1 MSTNGQMH
9 PEDFRNLILFIV
21 TSIALWLAY
30 DHFILQPK
38 MEDLREAQRKQ
49 ELVKQNAPTGGEAIV
64 EKPREAII
72 AETKNR
78 LKIDNPAVFGS
89 INLRGGRVDDL
100 SLHNYYKTVKEKKNV
115 VLLSPAGSPYP
126 RYVEY
131 GWVPA
136 DEDIRVPGRDT
147 LWQVSGADTLTSQ
160 TPVTLTWNN
169 GQGLTFEREISLDE
183 HYGFNV
189 KQRVRNNSGR
199 PVTLFPYALVTEHGL
214 PEEYFGRWIVHEGP
228 VGYIGGELIERSY
241 KDMAEKA
248 RTSITSES
256 GWIGISEKYWL
267 AALIPDQQE
276 EIKYSFVYT
285 PDRVPGEKEKY
296 QTDILGQPHIVE
308 PGDNTE
314 FNSHFF
320 AGAKKVSLLE
330 EYEKQWNVPHFD
342 LAVDFGLFYFLT
354 RPFFAVLNF
363 FYGIVGNFGVAIIM
377 FTVVLRILVF
387 PLANTS
393 FRSFAKLR
401 QVSPQMMDLREKYKD
416 DKQKLQEELVKLYQ
430 KEKVNPMAGC
440 LPILVQIPIFFAL
453 FKVLSVTIEMRHAP
467 FFGWIQDLSAPDPTS
482 IFNLFGLLPWSL
494 PDFLIIG
501 AWPCLMLLTMII
513 QRNMSPPPQDKMQ
526 ATMIAAMPY
535 VMTFVLA
542 KFASGLVIY
551 WTFNN
556 LLSVVQQYI
565 IMRSM
570 GVEVHLFNKSKKDKE
585 MEEAV
590 QEGPS
595 VHPGA
600 EYVEEEVEEAMFGDH
615 EEEQEKKTVTKPKPK
630 KSKKKK

>member
-9 PEDFRNLILFIV
+9 PEDFRNLIIFIAV
-21 TSIALWLAY
+21 SILLWLSY

-49 ELVKQNAPTGGEAIV
+49 ELAEQNAPSGAKTIV

-72 AETKNR
+72 AETKDR

-100 SLHNYYKTVKEKKNV
+100 SLHNYYKTVKGKKNV

-136 DEDIRVPGRDT
+136 DDDVRVPGRDA
-147 LWQVSGADTLTSQ
+147 LWKVSGSDTLTPDS
-160 TPVTLTWNN
+160 PVTLTWNN
-169 GQGLTFEREISLDE
+169 GRGLIFEREISLDE
-183 HYGFNV
+183 NYGFNML
-189 KQRVRNNSGR
+189 QRVRNNSGR
-199 PVTLFPYALVTEHGL
+199 PITLFPYALVTEHGL

-228 VGYIGGELIERSY
+228 VGYINGELTERSY
-241 KDMAEKA
+241 KDMEKKA

-256 GWIGISEKYWL
+256 GWIGISERYWL
-267 AALIPDQQE
+267 TALVPDQQE
-276 EIKYSFVYT
+276 EVKYSFVYT
-285 PDRVPGEKEKY
+285 PDKVPGDKEKY

-308 PGDNTE
+308 PGDTTE
-314 FNSHFF
+314 FTSHFF

-330 EYEKQWNVPHFD
+330 EYGRQWNVPHFD

-363 FYGIVGNFGVAIIM
+363 FYGLVGNFGVAIIM

-401 QVSPQMMDLREKYKD
+401 QVSPQMMDIRQQYND
-416 DKQKLQEELVKLYQ
+416 DKQKMQEELVKLYQ

-453 FKVLSVTIEMRHAP
+453 FKVLNNSIEMRHAP
-467 FFGWIQDLSAPDPTS
+467 FFGWIQDLSAPDPTTV
-482 IFNLFGLLPWSL
+482 FNLFGLLPWSV
-494 PDFLIIG
+494 PTFLMIG
-501 AWPCLMLLTMII
+501 AWPCLMLLTMVI

-542 KFASGLVIY
+542 RFASGLVIY

-570 GVEVHLFNKSKKDKE
+570 GVEVHFFSKSKKDKE

-590 QEGPS
+590 QDGPS
-595 VHPGA
+595 IHPGA

-615 EEEQEKKTVTKPKPK
+615 EEEQEKKPVTKPKPK